1 MSCTHTESCPLH
13 PRLNAS
19 LAGWKT
25 AYCETDQAWLDCARY
40 QASLS
45 GKPVPLALLPN
56 GRTLGILIDQA
67 KSEEAAQTVV
77 VENGGGSNVAV
88 MTDVQAEVALE
99 EAAAS
104 RPLFSRIRGLFGGF
118 K

>member
-1 MSCTHTESCPLH
+1 MSCTHTNSCPLH

-25 AYCETDQAWLDCARY
+25 AYCDTEQAWLDCARY

-56 GRTLGILIDQA
+56 GKTLGIMIDEATREEVA
-67 KSEEAAQTVV
+67 KTVV
-77 VENGGGSNVAV
+77 ADRGSSNVAV
-88 MTDVQAEVALE
+88 MTDKQAEVALE
-99 EAAAS
+99 EAASS
-104 RPLFSRIRGLFGGF
+104 RRLFSRIRGLFGGF

>member
-1 MSCTHTESCPLH
+1 MSCTHTNSCPLH

-25 AYCETDQAWLDCARY
+25 AYCDTDQAWLDCARY
-40 QASLS
+40 QASLT

-56 GRTLGILIDQA
+56 GKTLGILIDQA
-67 KSEEAAQTVV
+67 KREEAAQTVV
-77 VENGGGSNVAV
+77 ADAGSSNVAV
-88 MTDVQAEVALE
+88 MTDKQAEVVLE
-99 EAAAS
+99 EAASS
-104 RPLFSRIRGLFGGF
+104 RRLFSRIRGLFGGS